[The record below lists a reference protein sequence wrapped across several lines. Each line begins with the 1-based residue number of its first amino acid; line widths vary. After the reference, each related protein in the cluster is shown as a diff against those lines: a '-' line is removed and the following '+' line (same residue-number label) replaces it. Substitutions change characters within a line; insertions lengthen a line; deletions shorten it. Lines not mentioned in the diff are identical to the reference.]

1 MIGLAGRPSVAV
13 MTRFAALAVLAAL
26 AGTVALGGCGAV
38 DGAAGIDPAAASASG
53 TPNPTGAA
61 AGSVHRITAEDLPD
75 GWRDSQ
81 PRRSGYRLTVCGVDL
96 EPQPPVGTD
105 ELRFAQSGV
114 GPFLEQYVRTYDSD
128 RVTAVI
134 EGLQAALP
142 TCTRF
147 TAGGDGE
154 DARVEFTVEP
164 LDVPGLAPDDV
175 AWRQTSVAE
184 RPITA
189 DYLITRRG
197 TSAVVLVSYAI
208 SGPPPSEVLDA
219 AYRAVRSGT

>member
-1 MIGLAGRPSVAV
+1 MIGLIGRPSVAV
-13 MTRFAALAVLAAL
+13 MTRFAVSVVCAVLAGPLAL
-26 AGTVALGGCGAV
+26 GGCARSGDDAGTVA
-38 DGAAGIDPAAASASG
+38 AGPGSPSAE
-53 TPNPTGAA
+53 TL
-61 AGSVHRITAEDLPD
+61 HRITAKDLPD

-81 PRRSGYRLTVCGVDL
+81 PRRAGYRLTICGVDL
-96 EPQPPVGTD
+96 EPQPPTGTD
-105 ELRFAQSGV
+105 ELRFAQSAV

-128 RVTAVI
+128 RVTPVI
-134 EGLQAALP
+134 EALRAALP

-147 TAGGDGE
+147 AAGAGGE
-154 DARVEFTVEP
+154 TARVEFTVEP
-164 LDVPGLAPDDV
+164 LDVAGLAPDDV

-208 SGPPPSEVLDA
+208 SGPPPSGVLDA
-219 AYRAVRSGT
+219 AYRALRSGT